1 MAHRTYGDIDFKHSI
16 WTVQPKAGWSPKTKN
31 SKRDVPVDCG
41 GLTQAI
47 QARMRALDKTK
58 PDLVFPNSLGQPNYH
73 LLRIVKR
80 VAKRAGLT
88 DIRVDDHKFRST
100 VITVWLRD
108 GVAPQDVMAWV
119 GWSNLSMVTRYAAKL
134 NVRKVKHVRRQ
145 PHRWR
150 NSMAWATEG

>member
-16 WTVQPKAGWSPKTKN
+16 WKVQPKAGWSPKTKN

-80 VAKRAGLT
+80 VAKRA
-88 DIRVDDHKFRST
+88 
-100 VITVWLRD
+100 
-108 GVAPQDVMAWV
+108 A
-119 GWSNLSMVTRYAAKL
+119 
-134 NVRKVKHVRRQ
+134 
-145 PHRWR
+145 
-150 NSMAWATEG
+150 